1 MLVGGAVMVAVVVGL
16 HLVPPARVPTVLS
29 TYVVRTRILMF
40 DKGLMFRLG
49 PMASLSSKTVN
60 ERRHRRRI

>member
-1 MLVGGAVMVAVVVGL
+1 MLVGGAVMVAMVLSL
-16 HLVPPARVPTVLS
+16 HLVPRARVPTVLS
-29 TYVVRTRILMF
+29 TYVVRTRILMS